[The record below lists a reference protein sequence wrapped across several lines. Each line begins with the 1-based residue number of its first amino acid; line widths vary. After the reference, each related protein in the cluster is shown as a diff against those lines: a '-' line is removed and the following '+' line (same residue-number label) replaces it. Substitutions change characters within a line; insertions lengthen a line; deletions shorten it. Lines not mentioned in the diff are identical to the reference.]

1 MSADVM
7 STNPRTGA
15 GQGPVA
21 KETDPEQVAKLTQ
34 AAAEAAAWLDG
45 LGRAGRADLL
55 DTMAAELEAD
65 DEAIIA
71 VAEWESALGTA
82 RLTGELA
89 RTCFQ
94 LRFFGEVLRDGGYL
108 EVTIDHA
115 DPGAKPAPLPDLRRM
130 QVPIGPIAVFGASNF
145 PLAFSV
151 PGGDTASAL
160 AAGCPVLVKAH
171 PAHPETAI
179 LCAAAID
186 RALAAA
192 AAPDGVFTLVHG
204 QDAGAALVTDA
215 RVRAVGFTGST
226 RGGRA
231 LFDLAASRPEPI
243 PFYGELGSVNPLVIT
258 PGAAAERAEEIGKGA
273 AASVLLGLGQFC
285 TKPGL
290 LFVPTGSDGDAVVS
304 VLGAAL
310 GVATPGPLL
319 TAGIRD
325 AFRAGTARVAG
336 LPGVDVLEARAGE
349 AGDFVTGPVLLQIDT
364 ARLESADG
372 GELSEEQFGPF
383 AIVVRYTGEQDL
395 LAALE
400 KLPGALTATV
410 HGTEAETELAAA
422 LFTRM
427 RERAGRILWNGYPT
441 GVAVSWAMQHGGPYP
456 AATTAEHTS
465 VGASAIRRWLRPV
478 TYQSVPA
485 ALLPAE
491 LRDEAPTGLPRR
503 VDGKLE
509 LA

>member
-1 MSADVM
+1 VTADVM
-7 STNPRTGA
+7 STDPRTGA
-15 GQGPVA
+15 THGPVA
-21 KETDPEQVAKLTQ
+21 KETDPNEVARLTRD
-34 AAAEAAAWLDG
+34 AAEAAGWLDG
-45 LGRAGRADLL
+45 LGRVGRAALL
-55 DTMAAELEAD
+55 DAMAAELEAD
-65 DEAIIA
+65 SETIIA
-71 VAEWESALGTA
+71 VADRESALGTA

-115 DPGAKPAPLPDLRRM
+115 DPSATPPRPDLRRLL
-130 QVPIGPIAVFGASNF
+130 VPIGPVAVFGASNF

-179 LCAAAID
+179 LCAAAFE
-186 RALAAA
+186 RALRAVD
-192 AAPDGVFTLVHG
+192 APSGVFTLVHG
-204 QDAGAALVTDA
+204 QDAGTALVTDP

-231 LFDLAASRPEPI
+231 LFDMAASRPEPI

-258 PGAAAERAEEIGKGA
+258 PGAAAERAAEIGKGA
-273 AASVLLGLGQFC
+273 AGSVLLGLGQLC

-290 LFVPTGSDGDAVVS
+290 LFVPAGEDGDALVS
-304 VLGAAL
+304 AL
-310 GVATPGPLL
+310 SAEIGVAATGALL
-319 TAGIRD
+319 TAGIRE
-325 AFRAGTARVAG
+325 AFREGTGRLAG
-336 LPGVDVLEARAGE
+336 LPGVEVLEARAGLT
-349 AGDFVTGPVLLQIDT
+349 GDAATGPVLLQVST
-364 ARLESADG
+364 ERLAEN
-372 GELSEEQFGPF
+372 ELLEEQFGPF
-383 AIVVRYTGEQDL
+383 AIIVRYAGERDL

-400 KLPGALTATV
+400 RLPGALTATV
-410 HGTEAETELAAA
+410 HGSDTEPELTSA

-427 RERAGRILWNGYPT
+427 RQRAGRIVWNGYPT

-456 AATTAEHTS
+456 AATSADHTS
-465 VGASAIRRWLRPV
+465 VGSGAIRRWLRPV
-478 TYQSVPA
+478 TYQSAPA
-485 ALLPAE
+485 AVLPAE
-491 LRDEAPTGLPRR
+491 LREDGPAGLPRR
-503 VDGKLE
+503 IDGKLG

>member
-1 MSADVM
+1 VTADVM
-7 STNPRTGA
+7 SINPRTGA
-15 GQGPVA
+15 QQGPVA
-21 KETDPEQVAKLTQ
+21 NETDPEQVAKLTQ
-34 AAAEAAAWLDG
+34 AAAEAGAWLDG

-55 DTMAAELEAD
+55 DAMAAELEAD
-65 DEAIIA
+65 VEVITA
-71 VAEWESALGTA
+71 VAEWESALGVA

-115 DPGAKPAPLPDLRRM
+115 DAGATPAPRPDLRRM
-130 QVPIGPIAVFGASNF
+130 LVPIGPVAVFGASNF

-171 PAHPETAI
+171 PAHPETAM

-186 RALAAA
+186 RALLAA
-192 AAPDGVFTLVHG
+192 AAPEGVFTLVHG
-204 QDAGAALVTDA
+204 QHAGTALVTDP

-258 PGAAAERAEEIGKGA
+258 PGAVGERAEEIGQGA
-273 AASVLLGLGQFC
+273 AGSVLLGLGQFC

-290 LFVPTGSDGDAVVS
+290 LFVPTGSDGDTAVS
-304 VLGAAL
+304 ALSAAL

-325 AFRAGTARVAG
+325 AFRAGTGRVAG
-336 LPGVDVLEARAGE
+336 LSGVEVLEARAGE
-349 AGDFVTGPVLLQIDT
+349 AGDFTTGPVLLQIDT
-364 ARLESADG
+364 ARLDA
-372 GELSEEQFGPF
+372 GELLEEQFGPF

-395 LAALE
+395 LAALG

-427 RERAGRILWNGYPT
+427 RERVGRILWNGYPT

-456 AATTAEHTS
+456 AATAADHTS

-491 LRDEAPTGLPRR
+491 LREDGPAGLPRR
-503 VDGKLE
+503 IDGKVE
-509 LA
+509 LG